1 MKWNIEALLTYF
13 LLDQA
18 FRIFFSIEFSIG
30 LATAAFFFNLVYFC
44 LLIQIELS
52 TVLTFVWSSINKAQK
67 IWDAADESR
76 KYLIRLGTQLW
87 VCFSKCLYF

>member
-1 MKWNIEALLTYF
+1 MKWNIEAVLTYF

-18 FRIFFSIEFSIG
+18 FCIFFLHWIFYWPRYSCI
-30 LATAAFFFNLVYFC
+30 FFNLVYFC

-67 IWDAADESR
+67 I
-76 KYLIRLGTQLW
+76 
-87 VCFSKCLYF
+87 